1 MCDVSSIIIIIIII
15 IQLNLF
21 INYSTVVHVQ
31 KAEFARQQEHP
42 AEHTITFNVKI
53 LSYFPRRI
61 YWYLWI
67 SCDSHN
73 KGKGHAMT
81 CLCRRRR
88 ETELQFQHIHNL
100 ALGGGECQHHAP
112 TV

>member
-1 MCDVSSIIIIIIII
+1 MSSTFRRQNLQDNRN
-15 IQLNLF
+15 IQQNMVIL
-21 INYSTVVHVQ
+21 
-31 KAEFARQQEHP
+31 K
-42 AEHTITFNVKI
+42 HTINFNVKI

-88 ETELQFQHIHNL
+88 ETELQFQHIRNPV
-100 ALGGGECQHHAP
+100 LGGGECQHHVP